1 MTYND
6 LYIYIYVPIQRMTLC
21 EIIEDEWFQMEYEPA
36 KRIDFDQVI
45 NLDDVHAA
53 FDGIEV
59 ILK

>member
-1 MTYND
+1 
-6 LYIYIYVPIQRMTLC
+6 MTLC

-36 KRIDFDQVI
+36 KRIDFNEVI